1 MPPKSEKV
9 LAVDDNTEALF
20 VLEELLRSEG
30 YQVITATNGDDALK
44 KILEDSPDIVLLDV
58 NMPSKNGIE
67 VLKAAR
73 EDAQARYI
81 PIILLTAR
89 SEVEEIVTG
98 FQAGANDY
106 ITKPYDRAELIA
118 RLQSASRTK
127 EIYSELKHSHSNEKR
142 LRGELGERF
151 TFSKIIGK
159 SEALEGLIDVIT
171 RVVDAP
177 VPILLLGET
186 GTGKELFAKAIHFES
201 PRRERNFVTQNCA
214 TLSETL
220 LESELFGHV
229 KGSFTGAIK
238 DKEGLFS
245 VADKGTLFLDEIGE
259 MPLSLQAKL
268 LRVLQDGSFTPV
280 GDTKSKSV
288 DVRIVA
294 ATHRDLQAM
303 IKNGSF
309 REDLFYRLNVVQL
322 KIPPLRQRKSDIPLL
337 VDYILTLAEKKFGR
351 GKKRLSKETLQALC
365 EHDWPGNVR
374 QLQNE
379 IERLVL
385 LSGSDEEIS
394 LKFLSPEI
402 HEPMYE
408 NTGAEGQGNSLKDS
422 LMALERQLI
431 SETLEKT
438 KGNKSEAARILGISR
453 SNLISKSQQY
463 GFE

>member
-1 MPPKSEKV
+1 MRMPLRV
-9 LAVDDNTEALF
+9 LAVDDNLDALF
-20 VLEELLRSEG
+20 VLEEVLRGEG
-30 YQVITATNGDDALK
+30 YEVITATEGNTALK
-44 KILEDSPDIVLLDV
+44 KILEDAPDIVLLDI
-58 NMPSKNGIE
+58 NMPGKDGIS
-67 VLKAAR
+67 VLKIAR
-73 EDAQARYI
+73 EDTNAKYI

-89 SEVEEIVTG
+89 GETEEIVKG
-98 FQAGANDY
+98 FEAGANDY
-106 ITKPYDRAELIA
+106 IIKPYEKAELLA
-118 RLQSASRTK
+118 RLQSATRTK
-127 EIYSELKHSHSNEKR
+127 ELYTELKNSHASEKR

-151 TFSKIIGK
+151 SFANIIGK
-159 SEALEGLIDVIT
+159 SEALSDLIDILNK
-171 RVVDAP
+171 VVDSP

-186 GTGKELFAKAIHFES
+186 GTGKELFAKGIHFES
-201 PRRERNFVTQNCA
+201 PRRDRNFVTQNCA

-220 LESELFGHV
+220 LESELFGHI

-280 GDTKSKSV
+280 GDTKSRSV

-294 ATHRDLQAM
+294 ATHRDLPSM
-303 IKNGSF
+303 VKNGTF

-337 VDYILTLAEKKFGR
+337 VDFILAQAEKKLGR
-351 GKKRLSKETLQALC
+351 GKKRLSPATLQALS

-385 LSGSDEEIS
+385 LSGSEKEIS
-394 LKFLSPEI
+394 PQFLSPEI
-402 HEPMYE
+402 HESTYE
-408 NTGAEGQGNSLKDS
+408 NTGGEPGSHLKDS
-422 LMALERQLI
+422 LMMLEKQLI
-431 SETLEKT
+431 TDTLQKT

-453 SNLISKSQQY
+453 SNLIAKAQSY
-463 GFE
+463 GLE